1 MESSDPTDIEDT
13 DRGVDG
19 GDEFIESIKPAD
31 RSIDDDMI
39 DPAVDGGSFLADLGT
54 NGLISRRIPSMLTLQ

>member
-1 MESSDPTDIEDT
+1 MESSDPIDIEDT

-19 GDEFIESIKPAD
+19 GDEFVESVKPAD

-39 DPAVDGGSFLADLGT
+39 DPATDGDGFFADPGKNGSG
-54 NGLISRRIPSMLTLQ
+54 SRRTPSALMLQ

>member
-1 MESSDPTDIEDT
+1 MESSDPTDIKDT

-19 GDEFIESIKPAD
+19 GDEFVESVKPAD

-39 DPAVDGGSFLADLGT
+39 DPAADGDGFLADLGT
-54 NGLISRRIPSMLTLQ
+54 NGSTSRRIPSVLTLQ